1 LTTVHAL
8 PRVISYH
15 VPLLLNLGE
24 TSTRD
29 SEPLFKF
36 ECEWLLREGFIDMI
50 REIWS
55 NYTGGNPIE
64 QWQRKIRRIR
74 QHLRGWAKNTS
85 GQYKKEKKQILNT
98 LDELDRKIERASL
111 GPNEIGLKQY
121 LNNRLAE
128 MLREE
133 EMKWYQ

>member
-1 LTTVHAL
+1 
-8 PRVISYH
+8 
-15 VPLLLNLGE
+15 
-24 TSTRD
+24 
-29 SEPLFKF
+29 
-36 ECEWLLREGFIDMI
+36 MI